1 MQQLQRPLQ
10 TLSHLFPLNENEKL
24 TVAGWLQILKNLILL
39 FFRSTA
45 LIADLRNRG
54 FTEVSVLKFCLVQ
67 NAKKKLALQIH
78 IFQFNP
84 LNLFE
89 IAGLLVKGVTV
100 TLKFKNSYL
109 GVQLVTKL
117 PLNYV
122 MFFVLHRG
130 LISTIPART

>member
-1 MQQLQRPLQ
+1 M
-10 TLSHLFPLNENEKL
+10 SHLFPLNENEKL
-24 TVAGWLQILKNLILL
+24 TVAGWLQILRNLILL
-39 FFRSTA
+39 FFRSTETA
-45 LIADLRNRG
+45 VIADPRAQG

-122 MFFVLHRG
+122 MFQNIV
-130 LISTIPART
+130 

>member
-24 TVAGWLQILKNLILL
+24 TVAGWLQILRNLILL
-39 FFRSTA
+39 FFRSTETA
-45 LIADLRNRG
+45 VIADPRAQG

-122 MFFVLHRG
+122 MFQNIV
-130 LISTIPART
+130 